1 MWETKS
7 MRTHASTPRAVV
19 VRECV
24 CVRYRVRFVVR
35 GLCDDSYWVC
45 LCASACV
52 CEDVH
57 KVVMNALRR
66 VSV

>member
-1 MWETKS
+1 MSVEDEE
-7 MRTHASTPRAVV
+7 HEDPRQHTESCRCSRVRVRALACV
-19 VRECV
+19 VRD
-24 CVRYRVRFVVR
+24 
-35 GLCDDSYWVC
+35 LCDSYWVC